1 MDCTETR
8 QRLDAY
14 LDQELDLPAVV
25 ALDEHLVS
33 CGACQGIFASQSA
46 LQAGVRRHATY
57 YAAPQRPGERVRAGI
72 NNAERP
78 ARLSWHWAR
87 LPQWTQLGA
96 AVAAGAVLS
105 WMAAL
110 EYASPR
116 EDELLTEQVI
126 NGHARSVVTQH
137 LADVASSDQHTVKP
151 WLSSRLDF
159 SPPVSDLAA
168 VGFPLLGGRVDYIGN
183 RSVAALVYRHR
194 EHLIDVFVWPDRKAD
209 RTAPI
214 HSESRQ
220 GYNVVRW
227 TDGGLA
233 FWVIS
238 DLNAAEMKAFVEA
251 YAAAKGS

>member
-8 QRLDAY
+8 QRLDTY

-25 ALDEHLVS
+25 ALDEHLAS

-57 YAAPQRPGERVRAGI
+57 YAAPQRLVERVRAGI

-96 AVAAGAVLS
+96 AVAASAVVS

-126 NGHARSVVTQH
+126 SGHARSVVTQH

-159 SPPVSDLAA
+159 SPPVTDLAA
-168 VGFPLLGGRVDYIGN
+168 VGFPLLGGRVDYIGH
-183 RSVAALVYRHR
+183 RTVAALVYRHR
-194 EHLIDVFVWPDRKAD
+194 EHYIDVFVWPDREPS
-209 RTAPI
+209 RVPLTG
-214 HSESRQ
+214 SESRQ

-227 TDGGLA
+227 TEGGLA
-233 FWVIS
+233 FWAVS
-238 DLNAAEMKAFVEA
+238 DLNPAEMKAFVEA

>member
-8 QRLDAY
+8 GRIDAY

-25 ALDEHLVS
+25 ALDEHLAA
-33 CGACQGIFASQSA
+33 CGACQGNYADRSA
-46 LQAGVRRHATY
+46 LQAGIRRHATY
-57 YAAPQRPGERVRAGI
+57 YGAPQRLVDRVRASIG
-72 NNAERP
+72 NAERP
-78 ARLSWHWAR
+78 ARISWQWPR

-96 AVAAGAVLS
+96 AVAASAVVS

-116 EDELLTEQVI
+116 ALDLLTEDVI
-126 NGHARSVVTQH
+126 SGHARSLVTQH

-159 SPPVSDLAA
+159 SLPVTDLAPL
-168 VGFPLLGGRVDYIGN
+168 GFPLLGGRVDYIGH
-183 RSVAALVYRHR
+183 RTVAALVYRHR
-194 EHLIDVFVWPDRKAD
+194 EHYIDVFVWPDREPG
-209 RTAPI
+209 RVPLSG
-214 HSESRQ
+214 SESRQ
-220 GYNVVRW
+220 GYNVMRW

-233 FWVIS
+233 FWAVS

-251 YAAAKGS
+251 YTSAKGS